1 MPWIQYVGRFY
12 PDVHFVLGD
21 VEPYELEDYLG
32 EIINNEF
39 DTIVDDGSLEQ
50 VHNYTTHDLSPFD
63 SHSRS

>member
-1 MPWIQYVGRFY
+1 MSGRFY
-12 PDVHFVLGD
+12 PDVHFVSGD

-50 VHNYTTHDLSPFD
+50 VHMIYSQFD
-63 SHSRS
+63 SHSCSLYWGTLT